1 MMNMF
6 TIVGRI
12 NNDIKIEKNE
22 NGVSTMILE
31 VNVTRSYKNTEGIYE
46 ADIIEVKLWNG
57 IANNTQEYCRKGD
70 LVGIKGRIQQ
80 TGDKTELIAEKL
92 TFLSSSKER

>member
-1 MMNMF
+1 MSNMF
-6 TIVGRI
+6 MLVGRI

-31 VNVTRSYKNTEGIYE
+31 VNVSRSYKNEEGIYE
-46 ADIIEVKLWNG
+46 SDIIEVRLWNG
-57 IANNTQEYCRKGD
+57 IANNTQEYCCKGD

-80 TGDKTELIAEKL
+80 TGNKMELIAEKL

>member
-1 MMNMF
+1 MSNMF
-6 TIVGRI
+6 MLVGRI

-31 VNVTRSYKNTEGIYE
+31 VNVSRSYKNEEGIYE
-46 ADIIEVKLWNG
+46 SDNIEVKLWNG
-57 IANNTQEYCRKGD
+57 IANNTQEYCHKGD

-80 TGDKTELIAEKL
+80 TGNKMELIAEKL
-92 TFLSSSKER
+92 SFLSSSKER